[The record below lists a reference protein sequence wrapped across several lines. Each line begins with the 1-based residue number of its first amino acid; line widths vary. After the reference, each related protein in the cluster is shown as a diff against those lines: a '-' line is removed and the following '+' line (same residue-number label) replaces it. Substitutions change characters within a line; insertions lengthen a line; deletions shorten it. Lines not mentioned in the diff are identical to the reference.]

1 MKKNVGTIDQSI
13 RLVLAI
19 GLIILSLAGW
29 LSGLLEIVA
38 LIVAVLLVVTA
49 LVRFCPLYFPF
60 GFNNWE
66 KKINVK
72 YCEFCL

>member
-60 GFNNWE
+60 GFNTWE
-66 KKINVK
+66 KKRNVK
-72 YCEFCL
+72 